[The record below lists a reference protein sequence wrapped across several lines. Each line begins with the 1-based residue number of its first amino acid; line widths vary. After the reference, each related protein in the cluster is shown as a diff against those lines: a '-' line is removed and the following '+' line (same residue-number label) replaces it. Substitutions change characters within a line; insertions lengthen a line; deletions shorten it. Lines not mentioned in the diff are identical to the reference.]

1 MVLLNRIAELHLL
14 LNAFIVPRNWYTS
27 MWSTGHKLV
36 LKFYALQSQ
45 ARNLLKEAKLCTTT
59 NSTATKWHR
68 CHHQLLQTPTVTC
81 NTFYGYKCG
90 I

>member
-1 MVLLNRIAELHLL
+1 MLLNRIADLHLL

-36 LKFYALQSQ
+36 LKFDAHSSHKQETLHHD
-45 ARNLLKEAKLCTTT
+45 
-59 NSTATKWHR
+59 KWHH